1 MDAFYLIL
9 IIFIFILA
17 IFDLSVG
24 VSNDAVNFLN
34 SAVGSKAA
42 SLRTVL
48 IIAAIGVFVG
58 ASLSNGM
65 MEIARHGIFKPD
77 GFVFAD
83 IMCILLTAMI
93 TDVFLLDMFN
103 TMGLPTSTTVSLVFE
118 LLGATVAIAM
128 ISIVKDT
135 TGLLTYN
142 SLINTEKALSVI
154 LGIFLSVGI
163 AFIFG
168 ALIQF
173 VTRVIFTFNFKK
185 NLKYFGSVFGGI
197 AITCIVYFMLI
208 KGLKDSSFMTKE
220 LMAYITHNT
229 GKILLICF
237 VVSTVLMQIL
247 YFFKVNILKI
257 IVLTGTFSLACA
269 FAGND
274 LVNFIGV
281 PLAAL
286 SAFSDYKAHGGG
298 NIDTTLYMDSLNGPA
313 HTPIYFLLIAGAIMV
328 FSLVTSKK
336 ARSVIQTSVNLSRQD
351 EGEENFSSSSIARN
365 IVRAG
370 RKLGEWVTSKTPEK
384 VNRWI
389 DKRLSRASI
398 DKEEDAAFDL
408 LRAAVNLILAGLLI
422 ALGTSLKLPLSTTY
436 VTFMVAMG
444 TSLADRAWGRDSA
457 VYRISGVLNVIGGW
471 LITAVAA
478 FMLAFIVA
486 LIIYYGGAIA
496 IVILIALVIYS
507 LVLSQRKFKKNN
519 KAKKQDETMSKLLK
533 TTDTEEALLLLQQHS
548 RDDNTQILNFVQTN
562 YWETIDAFC
571 REDLRSL
578 RKTSNAVQQKKEDIK
593 NIIRMGTLGI
603 RKLSDVT
610 AIEKGLYYYQ
620 CNDFMSEIAY
630 SLIRI
635 VLPCE
640 EHIDNNFNPLSS
652 EQKNEI
658 LTISFDIS
666 TYIDQCKI
674 MIETNDYSNLQD
686 LVLRSNQL
694 SIELNRI
701 KRSQLKRLKT
711 QGVSTKVSMIYL
723 TIIHE
728 SKNIVS
734 FCNNLTKV
742 SRKFQITQ
750 RENMSIDFS
759 GAESLGF

>member
-1 MDAFYLIL
+1 MDAFYLII
-9 IIFIFILA
+9 IIFVFILA

-65 MEIARHGIFKPD
+65 MEIARHGIFKPE
-77 GFVFAD
+77 GFVFSD
-83 IMCILLTAMI
+83 IICILLTAMI

-118 LLGATVAIAM
+118 LLGATVAISM
-128 ISIVKDT
+128 ISIINDT

-142 SLINTEKALSVI
+142 ALINTEKALSVI

-163 AFIFG
+163 AFLFG

-173 VTRVIFTFNFKK
+173 ITRIVFTFNYKK
-185 NLKYFGSVFGGI
+185 NLKYFGAVFGGI
-197 AITCIVYFMLI
+197 AITCIIYFMLI
-208 KGLKDSSFMTKE
+208 KGLKESSFMTKE
-220 LMAYITHNT
+220 VMAYIMNNT
-229 GKILLICF
+229 GKILLACF
-237 VVSTVLMQIL
+237 AVSTVLMQIL

-286 SAFSDYKAHGGG
+286 SAFTDYKANGGG
-298 NIDTTLYMDSLNGPA
+298 NIDTTLYMDSLNAPA
-313 HTPIYFLLIAGAIMV
+313 QTPLYFLLAAGAIMV
-328 FSLVTSKK
+328 ISLVTSKK
-336 ARSVIQTSVNLSRQD
+336 ARSVIQTSVNLSRQE

-370 RKLGEWVTSKTPEK
+370 RKLGNWVDAKTPEK
-384 VNRWI
+384 VSRWI
-389 DKRLSRASI
+389 DKRMSRVTI

-408 LRAAVNLILAGLLI
+408 LRAAVNLIVAGLLI

-478 FMLAFIVA
+478 FMLAFVVA
-486 LIIYYGGAIA
+486 IIIYYGKAIA
-496 IVILIALVIYS
+496 IFILISLVVYS
-507 LVLSQRKFKKNN
+507 LILTQKKFKKNT
-519 KAKKQDETMSKLLK
+519 KEKKSDETMAKLLK
-533 TTDTEEALLLLQQHS
+533 TTNTDEALVLLQQHS
-548 RDDNTQILNFVQTN
+548 RDDNTRILEYVQTN
-562 YWETIDAFC
+562 YWETIDSFC
-571 REDLRSL
+571 REDLRAL
-578 RKTSNAVQQKKEDIK
+578 RKISSSVEHKKEDIR

-603 RKLSDVT
+603 RKLSDVS
-610 AIEKGLYYYQ
+610 AIERGLYYYQ
-620 CNDFMSEIAY
+620 CNDFMSEITY

-635 VLPCE
+635 VTPCE
-640 EHIDNNFNPLSS
+640 EHIDNNFNPLSD
-652 EQKNEI
+652 EQKEEI
-658 LTISFDIS
+658 LTIAFSIS
-666 TYIDQCKI
+666 TYLDQCRI
-674 MIETNDYSNLQD
+674 MIEKNDYSNLKQ
-686 LVLRSNQL
+686 LVLTHNQL
-694 SIELNRI
+694 STELNLI

-742 SRKFQITQ
+742 SRKFQVEQ
-750 RENMSIDFS
+750 REDMMMDFAGMEVS
-759 GAESLGF
+759 G